1 MVGLRAKTFHF
12 FRSPLSLQIQNHESA
27 RIRFRRIQLGRIG
40 SRPPIKSTIVRDHRD
55 RLSLPVAR
63 HETLKELDGAAN
75 APYREDPIM
84 A

>member
-1 MVGLRAKTFHF
+1 MVDLRAKTFHF
-12 FRSPLSLQIQNHESA
+12 FRSPLLQIQNHEST
-27 RIRFRRIQLGRIG
+27 RIRSTEYNWV

-55 RLSLPVAR
+55 RLSLPIAR